1 MTTIRQLL
9 REKGHKVH
17 SVGPDDTVYDA
28 IRKMADENIG
38 SLLVMEDGRTVG
50 IVTERHY
57 ARNVA
62 LKGRASPATPVR
74 DIMED
79 KVLYAQPDL
88 SVEQCMAIMTDK
100 KVRHL
105 PVIEQE
111 KLVGL
116 VSIGDLVKSIISD
129 QKFIIDQ
136 LEHFVRGAAA

>member
-9 REKGHKVH
+9 REKGHKIH
-17 SVGPDDTVYDA
+17 SVGPDSTVYDA

-38 SLLVMEDGRTVG
+38 SLVVMEGGKIVG

-57 ARNVA
+57 ARNVV
-62 LKGRASPATPVR
+62 LKGRASPATRVR
-74 DIMED
+74 DIMENR
-79 KVLYAQPDL
+79 VLYAQPDQ
-88 SVEQCMAIMTDK
+88 SVEECMAIMTDK
-100 KVRHL
+100 RVRHL

-111 KLVGL
+111 KEIGL

-136 LEHFVRGAAA
+136 LEHFIRG